1 MKKLLTILIV
11 LAVLVAGGLAA
22 LGFGL
27 RSVIQEQ
34 TLNALG
40 NMTMSPQGKAY
51 TATAEQVNFS
61 PLSREMS
68 IRGLSLQGE
77 RPQGPET
84 WQVAEISFR
93 LPVRMLLV
101 FTPLRNMVLDGKDM
115 VDVAEN
121 VVLRNLAMTA
131 PDNRVAVQ
139 REEIDVI
146 RAMPF
151 LVRQTL
157 ERHEPVD
164 MVAATYSMGADNT
177 HAHFI
182 TVDIPG
188 PSGSTRL
195 SLKETSMRG
204 WQGRTIDSIALNGLE
219 VRVDGTPGI
228 SIGHI
233 RQEGLTLPDEDLLR
247 RIVDAS
253 GQADPDEALNQLMP
267 LMETVLGAEPPLL
280 RKAYAADM
288 TFAVETSS
296 VQVKE
301 AVFEWLSNAPVHTRS
316 SVKGLTAPSSLLRAL
331 LDLTL
336 PPLNMDMAFESRSS
350 GAASH
355 KTALVSAAGL
365 GVLDCEVKL
374 NEKPGTNA
382 LEDLLTQS
390 FSDFSLKYKDEGLT
404 AWLGLNISTNVP
416 QAVGALEALAA
427 LPGVRAGQQND
438 VIRRSLQTF
447 AARPGSLEIQT
458 TPGRTALVLDL
469 IALLDNPGMLLTVT
483 AKPGE
488 HALREQMEAL
498 RLTFEAIQAVSSG
511 Q

>member
-204 WQGRTIDSIALNGLE
+204 WQGRTIDSIALDGLE

-296 VQVKE
+296 
-301 AVFEWLSNAPVHTRS
+301 
-316 SVKGLTAPSSLLRAL
+316 
-331 LDLTL
+331 DLTL

-438 VIRRSLQTF
+438 AIRRSLQTF

-488 HALREQMEAL
+488 HALWEQMEAL